1 MARTGGIIVAAGR
14 GKRMGY
20 PVNKVYLPLGG
31 RPLILYSLD
40 VFERSPLDCYIVV
53 AHPEEVRF
61 CEALF
66 AFYNYQKLLA
76 VVPGGETRQ
85 DSVAAGL
92 KALPDDCELVAVHD
106 GARPLLSLQV
116 FEGALKRAHSCWAV
130 VVAVQVKDTV
140 KVVGETGEVSST
152 PDRSRLWLAQ
162 TPQIFR
168 LDILKKAYAEAEKEG
183 FVGTDDA
190 SLVERLGIAVEVYP
204 GEEENIKV
212 TTPAD
217 MELAELLLKK
227 RQRSVQKKAGA
238 PSFPRVGLGYDVHP
252 FTDKRPLILGGVKI
266 PEGPGLA
273 GHSDAD
279 VVAHALIDACL
290 GAAGLSDI
298 GHHFPAGDPCWKDA
312 PSLALLCCVNAILAD
327 AGYRVSQVDVVIA
340 AETPRLAPYLP
351 EMRRRLAAVLGIA
364 ETDVSVK
371 ATTTEG
377 LGFTGRREGIA
388 AWAVAT
394 LVPISIL

>member
-1 MARTGGIIVAAGR
+1 LGKTVGIIVAAGR
-14 GKRMGY
+14 GERMGY

-40 VFERSPLDCYIVV
+40 VFESSSLDGYIVV

-61 CEALF
+61 CETLF
-66 AFYNYQKLLA
+66 AFGDYRKLLA
-76 VVPGGETRQ
+76 VVPGGKTRQ
-85 DSVAAGL
+85 ESVAAGL
-92 KALPDDCELVAVHD
+92 EALPSDCELVAVHD

-116 FEGALKRAHSCWAV
+116 FEGALEQAHRSGAV
-130 VVAVQVKDTV
+130 VVGVRVKDTV
-140 KVVGETGEVSST
+140 KVVEERGRISAT
-152 PDRSRLWLAQ
+152 PDRNKIWLAQ

-168 LDILKKAYAEAEKEG
+168 LEFLKKAYTEARKEG

-190 SLVERLGIAVEVYP
+190 SLVERLGIVVEVYP

-227 RQRSVQKKAGA
+227 RQRRAQKKVEAS
-238 PSFPRVGLGYDVHP
+238 SFPRVGLGYDVHP
-252 FTDKRPLILGGVKI
+252 FTDKRPLILGGVEI
-266 PEGPGLA
+266 PGGPGLA

-279 VVAHALIDACL
+279 VVIHAVIDACL
-290 GAAGLSDI
+290 GAAGLPDI
-298 GHHFPAGDPCWKDA
+298 GHYFPSADPCWKDA
-312 PSLALLCCVNAILAD
+312 PSLALLCCVNTLLAD
-327 AGYRVSQVDVVIA
+327 AGFRLSQVDVVIA

-351 EMRRRLAAVLGIA
+351 EMRRKLAAVLGVEEA
-364 ETDVSVK
+364 VVSIK

-377 LGFTGRREGIA
+377 LGFTGRKEGIA
-388 AWAVAT
+388 VWAIAT
-394 LVPISIL
+394 LVPFS